1 VPFLQAVDVC
11 RDRDAASFDAAMIGV
26 DRRSGLG
33 QWMVEE
39 HRDNGVQRALI
50 AVPCTLRMSGN

>member
-1 VPFLQAVDVC
+1 
-11 RDRDAASFDAAMIGV
+11 MIGV

-33 QWMVEE
+33 QWIVEE